1 MNSDDQQ
8 EKLFTRQGVIT
19 DALLSNHVVIDQ
31 RLCGIFKCIIII
43 FFFYHGLIRAT
54 VNASLISRYSA
65 ELFSHLENSLFVTP
79 TSGEL
84 LQLQLNASIS
94 PNRSAA

>member
-19 DALLSNHVVIDQ
+19 DTLLSNHVVIDQ
-31 RLCGIFKCIIII
+31 RLCGIFKCIII
-43 FFFYHGLIRAT
+43 FLFYRGLIRAT